1 MFIRKSHITILVIL
15 VLLLG
20 ISNFI
25 WLSLNQIPP
34 LDDDGFH
41 IARCIKILNIITNSP
56 LFDSSRITFDN
67 NLYPPLFHFIA
78 AICAFVFGK
87 SIIVLI
93 MSNLIFVCL
102 AFFSLYLIGLKLG
115 DGRIGL
121 LASFLLLS
129 YPVFFYL
136 SRCFLL
142 EIAVCSIVIASIAA
156 LMYSEGFRKAIPSA
170 IFGLFLGLGMLTK
183 QYYAV
188 FIAGP
193 AVFLLFDSLLK
204 ESSKKRVF
212 LNFIFALSLGV
223 AIAALWY
230 VPNFSKMLPL
240 LISAAS
246 DPSLAPFDLSVFS
259 FENLFFYFNL
269 IFNEQILL
277 FFFLTF
283 IFSAF
288 IYFRR
293 IERKYLFLL
302 LSWLIIPYI
311 VFTLFLNKYFYYTQ
325 SYLPAIALITA
336 YGLLNIQ
343 RAFFRR
349 IVILFVVCVGLF
361 QFIVLSYF
369 NLKQNKLTLSLR
381 NPYVRILPINLS
393 SIQAKKEYYPQSE
406 RQGRDVMEKIAA
418 KINHSC
424 PGKIVKILIIE
435 LDANYLSRRNIKI
448 RDNFEVANYGGFKGY
463 SYLVG
468 ARFDIFGINFSN
480 MKIIEDQ
487 FDFIIS
493 PEKLE
498 NIEIYSSKK
507 GDYALFNSFVMRDGS
522 EVYLYMATV
531 KQIL

>member
-1 MFIRKSHITILVIL
+1 MFIKKSHIAILVIL
-15 VLLLG
+15 VLFLG

-25 WLSLNQIPP
+25 WLSLNQMPP

-41 IARCIKILNIITNSP
+41 IARCIKILNIVTNSP
-56 LFDSSRITFDN
+56 LFDTYRITFDN
-67 NLYPPLFHFIA
+67 NLYPPLFHFVA

-87 SIIVLI
+87 SIVVLI

-156 LMYSEGFRKAIPSA
+156 LMYSEGFRKVIPSA
-170 IFGLFLGLGMLTK
+170 IFGFFLGLGMLTK
-183 QYYAV
+183 RYYVV

-193 AVFLLFDSLLK
+193 AFFLLFNSLLK
-204 ESSKKRVF
+204 ERSKKRVF

-246 DPSLAPFDLSVFS
+246 DSSLAPLDLSGFS
-259 FENLFFYFNL
+259 FKNILFYFNL
-269 IFNEQILL
+269 IFNGQILL

-283 IFSAF
+283 LFSAF
-288 IYFRR
+288 ICFRKV
-293 IERKYLFLL
+293 ERRYSFLL
-302 LSWLIIPYI
+302 LSWMIIPYI
-311 VFTLFLNKYFYYTQ
+311 IFTLFRNKYYYYTQ

-336 YGLLNIQ
+336 YGLLNIR

-349 IVILFVVCVGLF
+349 IVILFVVCAGLF
-361 QFIVLSYF
+361 QFIVISYF

-381 NPYVRILPINLS
+381 NPYVRILPINLT

-406 RQGRDVMEKIAA
+406 RQGRDVMGKIAA
-418 KINHSC
+418 KINHNC
-424 PGKIVKILIIE
+424 PGKIAKILIIE
-435 LDANYLSRRNIKI
+435 HDANYLLRRGIKI

-468 ARFDIFGINFSN
+468 SRFDIFGVNFSK

-487 FDFIIS
+487 LDFIIS

-498 NIEIYSSKK
+498 NIDVYSSKK
-507 GDYALFNSFVMRDGS
+507 GDYALFDSFIMRDGS
-522 EVYLYMATV
+522 VVYLYMAT
-531 KQIL
+531 KS